1 MRKLKGVNFYI
12 VSTIAFT
19 ASVFH
24 LYTAFFGAYTPRLQ
38 RGYHLLLLLP
48 LGFLLY
54 PATKNSPKDRPSIW
68 DYIFSLFVF
77 APILYTVL
85 EMDRLESRWLF
96 VTKLL
101 PIEIIFGSILVL
113 LIIEL
118 VRRAV
123 APALAVIIGGSLI
136 YLFFG
141 SYLPQFIGFRVI
153 TASRCIDL
161 LYLSSEEGMFG
172 GIVGVSA
179 TYVALFILFGAFLQ
193 STGISSFFSE
203 FARAFT
209 GSARGGPAKVAV
221 VASAL
226 FGTVSGMAVA
236 NVYGTGTF
244 TIPMMKKLGYRKEF
258 AGAVEAV
265 ASTGGMIMPPVMGET
280 IFIMAQLLSI
290 PYIQICLYAS
300 IPAILYYVGLFYVVD
315 FEAKRVG
322 LIGEAKED
330 LPKKSE
336 VMKTSYLLL
345 PIVVLVYLMV
355 VGYTPL
361 FAASWSIVIS
371 VLISIANPAV
381 RKDFLKVF
389 INSMIGGAKNTIMI
403 AAALSGVGIVI
414 AVIAHTGLGLRFA
427 SLIMYLSGGKLLLSL
442 IFIAIGALILGTGVP
457 TTAAY
462 ILSVILGGRALIEL
476 GVPPIAAHLFCY
488 YFAVVSCITPP
499 VAICA
504 YAAASIAKSD
514 PLKTGWEAYRLGIA
528 GFVLPFIF
536 VYHPSL
542 LFQGSLLGTLITTV
556 KAVLIV
562 VIAVSI
568 VENYFLNHPITRFG
582 RFLLGI
588 ILILLMST
596 SNYIFLSGLLF
607 LTFFTLGRKAFFSK
621 EQNIFKQT

>member
-1 MRKLKGVNFYI
+1 MRKLKGIHFYI
-12 VSTIAFT
+12 VSIICFL

-24 LYTAFFGAYTPRLQ
+24 LYTSFFGLYTPRLQ

-54 PATKNSPKDRPSIW
+54 PATKKSPKDRPSIW

-77 APILYTVL
+77 APILYVML
-85 EMDRLESRWLF
+85 ERPWLESRWAF
-96 VTKLL
+96 VTKVL
-101 PIEIIFGSILVL
+101 PIEMIFGSIMVL
-113 LIIEL
+113 LVIEL
-118 VRRAV
+118 IRRAV
-123 APALAVIIGGSLI
+123 APALAVIIGGTII

-141 SYLPQFIGFRVI
+141 SYLPHFIGFKFI
-153 TASRCIDL
+153 TASRCIEL
-161 LYLSSEEGMFG
+161 MYLNSEQGMFG
-172 GIVGVSA
+172 SIVGISA
-179 TYVALFILFGAFLQ
+179 TYVALFILFGAFLLG
-193 STGISSFFSE
+193 TGISNFFAD

-221 VASAL
+221 VASSL
-226 FGTVSGMAVA
+226 FGTVSGSGVA

-244 TIPMMKKLGYRKEF
+244 TIPMMKKMGYRPEF
-258 AGAVEAV
+258 AGAIEAV
-265 ASTGGMIMPPVMGET
+265 ASTGGMIMPPMMGSEV
-280 IFIMAQLLSI
+280 FVMAQFLSI
-290 PYIQICLYAS
+290 PYIRICLYAA
-300 IPAILYYVGLFYVVD
+300 IPAVLYYLSLFYIID
-315 FEAKRVG
+315 LEAKRIG
-322 LIGEAKED
+322 LLGEAKEN

-355 VGYTPL
+355 AGYSPL
-361 FAASWSIVIS
+361 FAASWCIVLS
-371 VLISIANPAV
+371 FLISLANPAI

-403 AAALSGVGIVI
+403 AAALSGVGIIVS
-414 AVIAHTGLGLRFA
+414 VVAHTGLGLKFA
-427 SLIMYLSGGKLLLSL
+427 SLIMYFSGGKLLLSL
-442 IFIAIGALILGTGVP
+442 IFIAIGALILGCGLP
-457 TTAAY
+457 TMAAY
-462 ILSVILGGRALIEL
+462 ILSIVLGGRALILL
-476 GVPPIAAHLFCY
+476 GVPPIAAHLFCF
-488 YFAVVSCITPP
+488 YFAIISCITPP
-499 VAICA
+499 VALCA

-514 PLKTGWEAYRLGIA
+514 PVKTGWEAFKLGIA
-528 GFVLPFIF
+528 GFVIPFYF

-562 VIAVSI
+562 GIAASI
-568 VENYFLNHPITRFG
+568 MQNYFMNYSIKILG

-607 LTFFTLGRKAFFSK
+607 LTFFILGRKAFFFK
-621 EQNIFKQT
+621 EQDIFKQP